1 MSLEHF
7 PQPPSI
13 SPSSPSLLSVRPL
26 HANHLP
32 RPAAVRHHHPKARER
47 GGGRRGA
54 AAVAG
59 GGTWGTGQGMFGWKK
74 WLILLEFTKLGGNII
89 VSFDGNFGKLR
100 FLDDGMRSSTG

>member
-1 MSLEHF
+1 M
-7 PQPPSI
+7 
-13 SPSSPSLLSVRPL
+13 
-26 HANHLP
+26 
-32 RPAAVRHHHPKARER
+32 RHHHPKARER

-89 VSFDGNFGKLR
+89 VSFDGNFGNSDFWMMECALL
-100 FLDDGMRSSTG
+100 LDKSL